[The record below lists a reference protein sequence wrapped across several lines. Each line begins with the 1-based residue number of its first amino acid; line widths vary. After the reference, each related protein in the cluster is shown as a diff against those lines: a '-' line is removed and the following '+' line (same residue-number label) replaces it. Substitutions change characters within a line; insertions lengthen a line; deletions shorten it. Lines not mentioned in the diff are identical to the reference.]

1 MAIIY
6 TTADGKAYATE
17 DETLLILLE
26 STPPVRFI
34 TDRTWDDVKRWRE
47 LHDKG
52 WAAMTASE
60 QSEWTGEMKGRYTHN
75 DMNRVENAVAE
86 LSGQFVDKGYLIT
99 PLTTKT
105 DWNLWSVPTKT
116 DMTRYLGN
124 VATLRSLVTVYPTT
138 PEAPTVDHRLDY
150 ERANDIE
157 KILVDL
163 YDILEK
169 TPQSWFYSGEIY
181 SGEV

>member
-6 TTADGKAYATE
+6 TTGDGKAYATA
-17 DETLLILLE
+17 DETLLVLFEPNILGL
-26 STPPVRFI
+26 I
-34 TDRTWDDVKRWRE
+34 TDRTRADVERWRV

-52 WAAMTASE
+52 WGAMTASE
-60 QSEWTGEMKGRYTHN
+60 KTEWSGEMKGRYSYT
-75 DMNRVENAVAE
+75 DMNRVESAVAT
-86 LSGQFVDKGYLIT
+86 LANQFVEKGYLTT
-99 PLTTKT
+99 PLSTKT

-116 DMTRYLGN
+116 DMQRYLGN

-138 PEAPTVDHRLDY
+138 PEVPTVNQRLDY
-150 ERANDIE
+150 QRANDIE
-157 KILVDL
+157 QILTDI

-169 TPQSWFYSGEIY
+169 TPQSWYYSGEIH